1 MMIMITR
8 SRSNANAEDS
18 IDDNGD
24 DEEEEEIRDEIE
36 APQEA
41 IEEEEENRYYAPL
54 ENEGNNIFTFYF
66 KFACCSR
73 YLNRYFYQIF
83 RILLFCLCRRNI
95 KICK

>member
-1 MMIMITR
+1 MQL
-8 SRSNANAEDS
+8 

-24 DEEEEEIRDEIE
+24 DEEEEKIYDEIE
-36 APQEA
+36 ASQET
-41 IEEEEENRYYAPL
+41 IKEEEENKYYALL

-83 RILLFCLCRRNI
+83 RILLSYLCRRNI
-95 KICK
+95 KNL

>member
-1 MMIMITR
+1 MITR

-41 IEEEEENRYYAPL
+41 IEEEENRYYAPL